1 MIDDNNKT
9 EAAVVQKIS
18 KKEITVQPTVNENNF
33 AENNEEVSDKNFILD
48 NNVLI
53 QVGAFT
59 DHRNAKSLT
68 EKLSEFKAF
77 IKENLLI
84 TNTFIALELDL
95 WKIFQ

>member
-1 MIDDNNKT
+1 MRVEILEDESRKFANDLIDDNNKT

-59 DHRNAKSLT
+59 DHDT
-68 EKLSEFKAF
+68 
-77 IKENLLI
+77 
-84 TNTFIALELDL
+84 
-95 WKIFQ
+95 KIFD